1 MATEEMMVI
10 GIVGGTGSGKTT
22 LTNRLK
28 ERFGD
33 EVTVIYHDNYYKR
46 HDELTYE
53 ERCLLN
59 YDHPE
64 CFRYGSDDGTYQR
77 SAGRKEHSVPCL

>member
-10 GIVGGTGSGKTT
+10 GIAGGTGSGKTT

-46 HDELTYE
+46 HD
-53 ERCLLN
+53 
-59 YDHPE
+59 
-64 CFRYGSDDGTYQR
+64 DGTYSG
-77 SAGRKEHSVPCL
+77 SAGRKEHSVSCL

>member
-10 GIVGGTGSGKTT
+10 GIAGGTGSGKTT

-33 EVTVIYHDNYYKR
+33 DDSHLSR
-46 HDELTYE
+46 Q
-53 ERCLLN
+53 LLQK
-59 YDHPE
+59 
-64 CFRYGSDDGTYQR
+64 T
-77 SAGRKEHSVPCL
+77 